1 MVFGGRSLR
10 KVYALFKVGSLLSF
24 CRNVFFF
31 KRQVLGVV
39 GQFATCNDA
48 CQSQAKAQLWMREV
62 TVDWIFQ
69 TQNKDH
75 DLSHFFAGT
84 SFFLKVHPIDKTI
97 FSRSIPTVLTC
108 ENDNDL
114 TDVRLPWSRSSCLL
128 W

>member
-75 DLSHFFAGT
+75 DLNHFFCRNK
-84 SFFLKVHPIDKTI
+84 FF
-97 FSRSIPTVLTC
+97 S
-108 ENDNDL
+108 
-114 TDVRLPWSRSSCLL
+114 
-128 W
+128 